1 MVALPDLLDEQL
13 LNKPVRLPV
22 VRVVVSLAGLADPSE
37 LRQAKRA
44 AGLPESLER
53 VFGLAGKDDIAYQAK
68 EVALADRVG
77 QVTGS
82 IYRCAEGPLEDACA
96 RRTQFVLIVF
106 QHSLVV
112 AHGRYVAC
120 TEIAEA
126 RVFGL
131 CCVVLQ
137 SLEKGVMLCG
147 SVVHLGFEKVVACIH
162 CSSVG

>member
-53 VFGLAGKDDIAYQAK
+53 VFGLAGEDYVAYQAK
-68 EVALADRVG
+68 EVGLADRVG

-82 IYRCAEGPLEDACA
+82 VGGCAEGPLEDPCA
-96 RRTQFVLIVF
+96 RRTKLVLIVF
-106 QHSLVV
+106 QQALVV
-112 AHGRYVAC
+112 AHGGYVTC
-120 TEIAEA
+120 TEIAKA
-126 RVFGL
+126 RVVRL

-137 SLEKGVMLCG
+137 PLEKGVMLDG
-147 SVVHLGFEKVVACIH
+147 GVVHLGFEKVVACIH
-162 CSSVG
+162 WSSVG